1 MVFDSL
7 GLVCGFSKLGWR
19 FHGFLSFGVSYVTNP
34 WTKKKA
40 KFRVRVSELTL
51 GFKHNLVF
59 SFGFVLFKFS
69 LVLAFVFRVWC
80 FFSPFFFHFIF
91 LFAFFIRV

>member
-7 GLVCGFSKLGWR
+7 GLMCGFPKLSWR
-19 FHGFLSFGVSYVTNP
+19 FHGFLNFGVSYVTNP

-51 GFKHNLVF
+51 GFKHNMVF
-59 SFGFVLFKFS
+59 SFGFVLFKFRLFLLLYLGFGVF
-69 LVLAFVFRVWC
+69 LVQFLSFYISFC
-80 FFSPFFFHFIF
+80 IF
-91 LFAFFIRV
+91 Y

>member
-7 GLVCGFSKLGWR
+7 GLMCGFSKLGWR

-51 GFKHNLVF
+51 GFKHNMVF
-59 SFGFVLFKFS
+59 SFGFVLFKFRLFLLLYLGFGVF
-69 LVLAFVFRVWC
+69 LVQFLSFYISFC
-80 FFSPFFFHFIF
+80 IF
-91 LFAFFIRV
+91 Y

>member
-1 MVFDSL
+1 VVVFDSL
-7 GLVCGFSKLGWR
+7 GLMCGFSKLGWR

-51 GFKHNLVF
+51 GFKHNMVF
-59 SFGFVLFKFS
+59 SFGFVLFKFRLFLLLYLGFGVF
-69 LVLAFVFRVWC
+69 LVQFLSFYISFC
-80 FFSPFFFHFIF
+80 IF
-91 LFAFFIRV
+91 Y